1 MDQTLDQVWQE
12 SLAHLGQAIT
22 GGNAAVVAA
31 VQDLRPRTRSLS
43 LSATAIADA
52 TGTALLVFSPVPQG
66 EQWDLYRLVIGGAT
80 WATAAA
86 GSAVAYTTS
95 GVPQGAPGLT
105 SVIDEAVTLPDVAFY
120 LAGQAPLFAGEA
132 LAVSVTGGTVGQQ
145 YLAHAQFTIT
155 PQ

>member
-1 MDQTLDQVWQE
+1 MDQTLDQAWQE
-12 SLAHLGQAIT
+12 SLAHLGQAVT
-22 GGNAAVVAA
+22 GGNAAVIAA
-31 VQDLRPRTRSLS
+31 VQDLRPRTRPLS
-43 LSATAIADA
+43 LSATAVADA

-66 EQWDLYRLVIGGAT
+66 EQWDLYRLVTGGAT
-80 WATAAA
+80 WGTTT

-95 GVPQGAPGLT
+95 GVPQEAPGLT
-105 SVIDEAVTLPDVAFY
+105 SVIDEAATLPNVAFY

-132 LAVSVTGGTVGQQ
+132 LAVSVTGGTAGQQ